1 MCQIF
6 MSQSFLSGILDTT
19 KAGEALTKINKD
31 IARSKKEKLVSEL
44 KDLDSLV
51 VAFSGGVDS
60 TFLLALAYQALGEK
74 VLAVIASSAIHPDRE
89 IENAGRFAMERGIHH
104 IVFQSDEMGI
114 PEFVSNS
121 QDRCYHCKRHLF
133 QMIFK
138 IARDNDIRHVI
149 HGENVD
155 DLNDYRPGFRAA
167 GEAGVIAPLIDAK
180 LTKNEIRFLSKE
192 MGLSTWDK
200 PALPCL
206 ATRIPYG
213 VLITVEDLRMVEKA
227 EAFLL
232 EQGFG
237 EVRVRHHGS
246 VARIEVNKENLKKFV
261 AEDLRSIIVDKLRE
275 IGFEHIA
282 LDLEEY
288 IVTAQ

>member
-1 MCQIF
+1 MIE
-6 MSQSFLSGILDTT
+6 M
-19 KAGEALTKINKD
+19 NKD

-44 KDLDSLV
+44 KTLNSLV

-60 TFLLALAYQALGEK
+60 TFLLASAHQALGEK
-74 VLAVIASSAIHPDRE
+74 VVAVTARSAIHPDRE
-89 IENAGRFAMERGIHH
+89 IENAGRFVMERGIRHV
-104 IVFQSDEMGI
+104 VFQSEEMEI
-114 PEFVSNS
+114 PGFVSNNA
-121 QDRCYHCKRHLF
+121 DRCYHCKRHLF

-138 IARDNDIRHVI
+138 IARDKDLRHVI
-149 HGENVD
+149 HGENLD
-155 DLNDYRPGFRAA
+155 DLKDYRPGFRAA
-167 GEAGVIAPLIDAK
+167 GEAGVIAPLMDAK
-180 LTKNEIRFLSKE
+180 LTKDEIRFLSRE

-213 VLITVEDLRMVEKA
+213 VPITVENLRMVEEA

-261 AEDLRSIIVDKLRE
+261 AEGLRCIIVDRLHQ

-282 LDLEEY
+282 LDLEGY
-288 IVTAQ
+288 VPGKTNRRLQKNQINSDGGKF

>member
-1 MCQIF
+1 M
-6 MSQSFLSGILDTT
+6 T
-19 KAGEALTKINKD
+19 KMNKD

-44 KDLDSLV
+44 KTLNSLV

-60 TFLLALAYQALGEK
+60 TFLLASAYQALGEK
-74 VLAVIASSAIHPDRE
+74 VLAVTARSAIHPDRE
-89 IENAGRFAMERGIHH
+89 IENAGRFVMERGIRHV
-104 IVFQSDEMGI
+104 VFQSEEMEI
-114 PEFVSNS
+114 PGFVSNNA
-121 QDRCYHCKRHLF
+121 DRCYHCKRHLF

-138 IARDNDIRHVI
+138 IARDKDLRHVI
-149 HGENVD
+149 HGENLD
-155 DLNDYRPGFRAA
+155 DLKDYRPGFRAA
-167 GEAGVIAPLIDAK
+167 GEAGVIAPLMDAK
-180 LTKNEIRFLSKE
+180 LTKDEIRFLSRE

-213 VLITVEDLRMVEKA
+213 VPITVENLRMVEEA

-261 AEDLRSIIVDKLRE
+261 AEGLRCIIVDRLHQ

-282 LDLEEY
+282 LDLEGY
-288 IVTAQ
+288 VPGKTNRRLQKNQINSDGGKF

>member
-1 MCQIF
+1 MTE
-6 MSQSFLSGILDTT
+6 M
-19 KAGEALTKINKD
+19 NKD
-31 IARSKKEKLVSEL
+31 IARSKMEKLVSEL
-44 KDLDSLV
+44 KAMDSLV

-60 TFLLALAYQALGEK
+60 TFLLALAQQALGEK
-74 VLAVIASSAIHPDRE
+74 VVAVTASSAIHPDRE
-89 IENAGRFAMERGIHH
+89 TENAGRFAMERGIRH
-104 IVFQSDEMGI
+104 IMFQSDEMGI

-121 QDRCYHCKRHLF
+121 PNRCYHCKRHLF

-138 IARDNDIRHVI
+138 IARDKDLKHVI
-149 HGENVD
+149 HGENLD
-155 DLNDYRPGFRAA
+155 DLNDHRPGFRAA

-180 LTKNEIRFLSKE
+180 LTKDEIRFLSRE

-213 VLITVEDLRMVEKA
+213 VPITVETLRMVEKA

-261 AEDLRSIIVDKLRE
+261 AEDLRSIIVDRLHQ

-282 LDLEEY
+282 LDLEGY
-288 IVTAQ
+288 VPGKMNRRPQKNQTNTDGGKF